1 MKITS
6 YLTSV
11 LEESGNQVEFFLR
24 FVRNVFRNGFEWNEF
39 IRQCYVIGY
48 KSIGIVVLTGFILGF
63 VLTLQSLPTL
73 KNFGAQ
79 NYVPSMVSISM
90 IREIGPVIIGLIC
103 AGKIASGIGAE
114 LGSMNV
120 TEQIDAMEISGAN
133 PVQFLVVTRI
143 LACTIMLPILTLIAD
158 TVALAGGFFG
168 TNLTI
173 NMSAQL
179 YFTKSFNTV
188 VFGDFFPAF
197 IKTFLFGFII
207 GFIGCYKGFHSNKGT
222 ESVGVAANT
231 AVVTASVWIILID
244 AVMVQ
249 ITNAFVYN

>member
-90 IREIGPVIIGLIC
+90 IR
-103 AGKIASGIGAE
+103 
-114 LGSMNV
+114 
-120 TEQIDAMEISGAN
+120 
-133 PVQFLVVTRI
+133 
-143 LACTIMLPILTLIAD
+143 
-158 TVALAGGFFG
+158 
-168 TNLTI
+168 
-173 NMSAQL
+173 
-179 YFTKSFNTV
+179 
-188 VFGDFFPAF
+188 
-197 IKTFLFGFII
+197 
-207 GFIGCYKGFHSNKGT
+207 
-222 ESVGVAANT
+222 
-231 AVVTASVWIILID
+231 
-244 AVMVQ
+244 
-249 ITNAFVYN
+249 